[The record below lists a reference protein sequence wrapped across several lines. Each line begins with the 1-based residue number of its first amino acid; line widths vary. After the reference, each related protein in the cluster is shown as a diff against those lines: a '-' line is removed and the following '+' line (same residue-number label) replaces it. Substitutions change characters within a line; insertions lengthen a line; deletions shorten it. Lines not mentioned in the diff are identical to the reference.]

1 LPVFEGHSRELLILV
16 PAYNEELSLGL
27 TLDSIRYQDPAL
39 PILVVDDG
47 SVDST
52 SAVARSRGAT
62 LLTLPRH
69 LGLGGAVQTGYKL
82 AWEEGFENV
91 IRMDADGQHPPEE
104 IPALLHALKTS
115 GCEVVIGSRF
125 VGELWRAQEGLRGLG
140 TRLFRF
146 MLRPILGRWVYDP
159 TSGFIG
165 VNRKA
170 LSVFAAAFPLE
181 YPEIE
186 MLVVLQRRTFRFLE
200 VPCEMRPRIA
210 GSSTLTPKASFYYM
224 VHVLLGFLMNVLRF
238 PGFGARRGG
247 ANP

>member
-1 LPVFEGHSRELLILV
+1 MFEGFSRDLLILV
-16 PAYNEELSLGL
+16 PAYNEELSVGITIESVRKLH
-27 TLDSIRYQDPAL
+27 PHL

-47 SVDST
+47 SIDGT
-52 SAVARSRGAT
+52 SAVARRHGAT
-62 LLTLPRH
+62 VITLPRH

-82 AWEEGFENV
+82 AYEEGFENV
-91 IRMDADGQHPPEE
+91 IRMDADGQHPPEK
-104 IPALLHALKTS
+104 IPELREVLKRS

-125 VGELWRAQEGLRGLG
+125 VGELWRAQPGIRGLG

-146 MLRPILGRWVYDP
+146 LLRPILGRWVYDP

-170 LSVFAAAFPLE
+170 LAIFAAAFPLE

-186 MLVVLQRRTFRFLE
+186 MLVVLQRRTFQFME
-200 VPCEMRPRIA
+200 VPCEMRPRVA

-238 PGFGARRGG
+238 PGFGARRRRT
-247 ANP
+247 NP

>member
-1 LPVFEGHSRELLILV
+1 VFEGYSRNLLILV
-16 PAYNEELSLGL
+16 PAYNEELSIGI
-27 TLDSIRYQDPAL
+27 TIDSIRRQDPKL

-47 SVDST
+47 SLDGT
-52 SAVARSRGAT
+52 SSIARSCGAT
-62 LLTLPRH
+62 VITLPRH

-82 AWEEGFENV
+82 AFEEGFENV
-91 IRMDADGQHPPEE
+91 IRMDADGQHPPEK
-104 IPALLHALKTS
+104 IPELFEALRRS

-125 VGELWRAQEGLRGLG
+125 VGELWRAQPGLRGLG

-146 MLRPILGRWVYDP
+146 LLRPILGRWVYDP

-186 MLVVLQRRTFRFLE
+186 MLVVLQRRTFQFLE
-200 VPCEMRPRIA
+200 IPCEMRPRIA

-238 PGFGARRGG
+238 PGFGARRRS

>member
-1 LPVFEGHSRELLILV
+1 MFEGFSRDLLILV
-16 PAYNEELSLGL
+16 PAYNEELSVGI
-27 TLDSIRYQDPAL
+27 TIESIRRHNPRL
-39 PILVVDDG
+39 PVLVVDDG
-47 SVDST
+47 SLDGT
-52 SAVARSRGAT
+52 TAAARRHGAT
-62 LLTLPRH
+62 VITLPRH

-82 AWEEGFENV
+82 AYEEGFENV
-91 IRMDADGQHPPEE
+91 IRMDADGQHPPEK
-104 IPALLHALKTS
+104 IPELLEVLKRS

-125 VGELWRAQEGLRGLG
+125 VGELWRAQPGLRGAG

-146 MLRPILGRWVYDP
+146 LLRPILGRWVYDP

-170 LSVFAAAFPLE
+170 LAVFAAAFPLE

-186 MLVVLQRRTFRFLE
+186 MLVVLQRRTFQFTE

-238 PGFGARRGG
+238 PGFGARRRRTSS
-247 ANP
+247 

>member
-1 LPVFEGHSRELLILV
+1 MFEGYSRELLILV
-16 PAYNEELSLGL
+16 PAYNEELSVGI
-27 TLDSIRYQDPAL
+27 TIESIRAHAPHR

-47 SVDST
+47 SIDGT
-52 SAVARSRGAT
+52 LKVARKHGGT
-62 LLTLPRH
+62 VITLPRH

-82 AWEEGFENV
+82 AYEEGFENV
-91 IRMDADGQHPPEE
+91 IRLDADGQHPPEKITE
-104 IPALLHALKTS
+104 LLDVLKRS

-125 VGELWRAQEGLRGLG
+125 VGELWRAQPGLRGLG

-146 MLRPILGRWVYDP
+146 LLRPILGRWVYDP

-170 LSVFAAAFPLE
+170 LAVFAAAFPLE

-186 MLVVLQRRTFRFLE
+186 MLVVLQRRTYQFAE
-200 VPCEMRPRIA
+200 VPCQMRPRVA
-210 GSSTLTPKASFYYM
+210 GASTLTPKASFYYM

-238 PGFGARRGG
+238 PGFGARRRG
-247 ANP
+247 AAP

>member
-1 LPVFEGHSRELLILV
+1 VFEGYSRELLILV
-16 PAYNEELSLGL
+16 PAYNEELSVGV
-27 TLDSIRYQDPAL
+27 TIQSIRKQDPQL

-47 SVDST
+47 SADGT
-52 SAVARSRGAT
+52 SAAANANGAVVI
-62 LLTLPRH
+62 TLPRH

-82 AWEEGFENV
+82 AYEEGFEHV
-91 IRMDADGQHPPEE
+91 IRMDADGQHPPEK
-104 IPALLHALKTS
+104 IPELLDVLKRS
-115 GCEVVIGSRF
+115 ECEVVIGSRF
-125 VGELWRAQEGLRGLG
+125 VGELWRAQDGLRGLG

-146 MLRPILGRWVYDP
+146 LLRPILGRWVYDP

-170 LSVFAAAFPLE
+170 LSVFAGAFPLE

-186 MLVVLQRRTFRFLE
+186 MLVVLQRRTFRFVE
-200 VPCEMRPRIA
+200 VPCEMRPRVA
-210 GSSTLTPKASFYYM
+210 GASTLTPKASFYYM

-238 PGFGARRGG
+238 PGFSARRRR

>member
-1 LPVFEGHSRELLILV
+1 MFEGFSRELLILT
-16 PAYNEELSLGL
+16 PAYNEELSIGV
-27 TLDSIRYQDPAL
+27 TIESIRAHNPRL

-47 SVDST
+47 SIDGTST
-52 SAVARSRGAT
+52 VARTHGAT
-62 LLTLPRH
+62 VIALPRH

-82 AWEEGFENV
+82 AFEEGFENV
-91 IRMDADGQHPPEE
+91 IRMDADGQHPPEK
-104 IPALLHALKTS
+104 IPELLDVLKRS

-125 VGELWRAQEGLRGLG
+125 VGELWRAQPGLRGIG
-140 TRLFRF
+140 TRTFRF
-146 MLRPILGRWVYDP
+146 LLRPILGRWVYDP

-170 LSVFAAAFPLE
+170 LAVFSAAFPLE

-186 MLVVLQRRTFRFLE
+186 MLVVLQRRTFRFAE
-200 VPCEMRPRIA
+200 VPCEMRPRVA

-238 PGFGARRGG
+238 PGFGARRRS

>member
-1 LPVFEGHSRELLILV
+1 MFEGFSRDLLIVV
-16 PAYNEELSLGL
+16 PAFNEELSIGI
-27 TLDSIRYQDPAL
+27 TIDSIRRHDARL

-47 SVDST
+47 SIDGT
-52 SAVARSRGAT
+52 SGVARTHGAT
-62 LLTLPRH
+62 VITLPRH

-82 AWEEGFENV
+82 AFEEGFANV
-91 IRMDADGQHPPEE
+91 IRMDADGQHPPEK
-104 IPALLHALKTS
+104 IPELLDVLKRS

-125 VGELWRAQEGLRGLG
+125 VGELWRAQPGLRGLG
-140 TRLFRF
+140 TRMFRF
-146 MLRPILGRWVYDP
+146 LLRPILGRWVYDP

-170 LSVFAAAFPLE
+170 LAVFAAAFPLE

-186 MLVVLQRRTFRFLE
+186 MLVVLQRRTFQFAE
-200 VPCEMRPRIA
+200 VPCEMRPRVA

-238 PGFGARRGG
+238 PGFGARRRRT
-247 ANP
+247 NP

>member
-1 LPVFEGHSRELLILV
+1 MFEGFSRDLLILV
-16 PAYNEELSLGL
+16 PAYNEELSVGV
-27 TLDSIRYQDPAL
+27 TIESIRRHDPRL
-39 PILVVDDG
+39 PVLVVDDG
-47 SVDST
+47 SMDGT
-52 SAVARSRGAT
+52 TTVARRHGAT
-62 LLTLPRH
+62 VITLPRH

-82 AWEEGFENV
+82 AYEEGFENV
-91 IRMDADGQHPPEE
+91 IRMDADGQHPPEK
-104 IPALLHALKTS
+104 IPELLDALKRS

-125 VGELWRAQEGLRGLG
+125 VGELWRAQSGLRGAG

-146 MLRPILGRWVYDP
+146 LLRPILGRWVYDP

-170 LSVFAAAFPLE
+170 LAVFAAAFPLE

-186 MLVVLQRRTFRFLE
+186 MLVVLQRRTFQFTE
-200 VPCEMRPRIA
+200 VQCEMRPRVA

-238 PGFGARRGG
+238 PGFGARRRRTG
-247 ANP
+247 P